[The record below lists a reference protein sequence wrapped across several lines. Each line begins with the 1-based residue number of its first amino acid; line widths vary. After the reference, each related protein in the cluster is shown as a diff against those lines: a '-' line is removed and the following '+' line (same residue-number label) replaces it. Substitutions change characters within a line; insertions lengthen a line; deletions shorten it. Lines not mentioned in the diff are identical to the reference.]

1 MPEPRK
7 LIGVCANIH
16 TRMLHFVKAGDKI
29 VGHKHTFDH
38 LTLLAS
44 GSLRVVVDGK
54 ESEFKAPHLMWIDK
68 DKIHELTALEDNTV
82 AACINGIRD
91 GDGVADLIDPSMIP
105 VGGSITP
112 GKFKPIATHGAAE

>member
-1 MPEPRK
+1 MSEPRK

-16 TRMLHFVKAGDKI
+16 TRMMHFVKAGDKI

-44 GSLRVVVDGK
+44 GSLRLVVDGK
-54 ESEFKAPHLMWIDK
+54 ESDFKAPHLIWIDK
-68 DKIHELTALEDNTV
+68 DKVHELTALEDNTV

-91 GDGVADLIDPSMIP
+91 GENVADLIDPSMIP
-105 VGGSITP
+105 IGEKVLPSNA
-112 GKFKPIATHGAAE
+112 KPIAILKG

>member
-1 MPEPRK
+1 MTEPRK

-16 TRMLHFVKAGDKI
+16 TRMLHFAKAGDKI

-54 ESEFKAPHLMWIDK
+54 ESEFKAPHLIWIDK
-68 DKIHELTALEDNTV
+68 DKVHELTALEDDTV
-82 AACINGIRD
+82 AACINGIRG

-105 VGGSITP
+105 AGGNVVP
-112 GKFKPIATHGAAE
+112 GKIKPIALPRG

>member
-1 MPEPRK
+1 MTEPRK

-16 TRMLHFVKAGDKI
+16 TRMMHFVKAGDKI

-44 GSLRVVVDGK
+44 GSLRLVVDGK
-54 ESEFKAPHLMWIDK
+54 ESEFKAPHLIWIDK
-68 DKIHELTALEDNTV
+68 DKVHELTALEDNTV

-91 GDGVADLIDPSMIP
+91 GKNVADLIDPSMIP
-105 VGGSITP
+105 IGEKVLPSNA
-112 GKFKPIATHGAAE
+112 KPIAILKG

>member
-1 MPEPRK
+1 MSEPSK

-16 TRMLHFVKAGDKI
+16 TRMLHFAKVGDKI

-44 GSLRVVVDGK
+44 GSLRVVVDEK
-54 ESEFKAPHLMWIDK
+54 ESEFKAPHLIWIDK
-68 DKIHELTALEDNTV
+68 DKVHELTALEDNTV

-91 GDGVADLIDPSMIP
+91 GENVADLIDPSMIP
-105 VGGSITP
+105 IGEKVLPSNA
-112 GKFKPIATHGAAE
+112 KPIAILKG